1 MPEERGVRPLEAKLH
16 GLIIQLADALHA
28 VSKLQTVEVGEAAAV
43 DVVPRMV
50 AVKKIR
56 PKVKMTSSALKSRVG
71 GKPRRALKRDV
82 AAQMKAVGSAVIENF
97 PALRQLGDQ
106 PVGIGIDV
114 KQTIVDLSGQ
124 RIDNQAA
131 ADFLR
136 IKGINLAADAIDE
149 TAIADIGAVG
159 ERRGG
164 KSWPTQQGNGCQEMT
179 ISGAYF
185 LFDYRAELYLIKIN
199 RHSPPPSTS
208 LRDNAVTGCV

>member
-1 MPEERGVRPLEAKLH
+1 MGGQMPEERGVRPLEAKLH

-50 AVKKIR
+50 AVKNTAKGKNDVIGI
-56 PKVKMTSSALKSRVG
+56 KVPRR

-82 AAQMKAVGSAVIENF
+82 AAQVKAVGGAVIENF

-114 KQTIVDLSGQ
+114 KQTIVELSGQ

-136 IKGINLAADAIDE
+136 VKGINLAADAIDE

-164 KSWPTQQGNGCQEMT
+164 KSWPTQQGNGCQE
-179 ISGAYF
+179 
-185 LFDYRAELYLIKIN
+185 R
-199 RHSPPPSTS
+199 
-208 LRDNAVTGCV
+208 